1 MSEKVLDMKKTVYE
15 LTGGYPEIINILKSL
30 GFENITNPALLK
42 TAGKVM
48 TIPKAAK
55 IKNIDL
61 NTILDKF
68 SERGFTVIN
77 GKMP

>member
-15 LTGGYPEIINILKSL
+15 LTGEYPEIINILKSL

-68 SERGFTVIN
+68 SEKGFTVTN

>member
-1 MSEKVLDMKKTVYE
+1 VSEKVLDMKKTVYE
-15 LTGGYPEIINILKSL
+15 LTGEYPEIINILKSL

-68 SERGFTVIN
+68 SEKGFTVIN

>member
-1 MSEKVLDMKKTVYE
+1 MKKTVYE
-15 LTGGYPEIINILKSL
+15 LTGEYPEIINILKSL

-68 SERGFTVIN
+68 SEKGFTVIN

>member
-15 LTGGYPEIINILKSL
+15 LTGEYPEIINILKSL

-68 SERGFTVIN
+68 SEKGFTVIN